1 MDDRTRIELQLAQA
15 ESRVIEG
22 RRHLE
27 RQCEIVTGLE
37 RAATTRVESVAH
49 LAVFEESLRLHID
62 SSESD

>member
-1 MDDRTRIELQLAQA
+1 MDDRARIELQLAEA
-15 ESRVIEG
+15 HVVEG

-27 RQCEIVTGLE
+27 RQCEIVAGLE